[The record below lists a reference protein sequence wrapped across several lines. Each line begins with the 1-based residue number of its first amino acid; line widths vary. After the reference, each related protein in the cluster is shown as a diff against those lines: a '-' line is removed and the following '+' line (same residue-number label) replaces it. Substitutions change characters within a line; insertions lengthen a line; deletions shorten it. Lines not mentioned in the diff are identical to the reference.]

1 MLDIIAPM
9 RVIFFCRKQ
18 KCNSHCKKFNFLK
31 ILTVRSN
38 YKKRSNIFSPE
49 RKKLMTKIAFDTVPA
64 SAPLASAN
72 LHARTDAP
80 HITVRK
86 DESNVEENAR
96 LRKAQIQ
103 KTNDT
108 TVDAAEN
115 SSNILEGQNA
125 ADAQTPLE
133 TRFIEA
139 QINLSA
145 SRQRLLR
152 QILGKPQETFFLSS
166 REMARR
172 YGVDSSTIV
181 RTVQALGYEKFG
193 DFADDLRH
201 HFVKQITPYTSMKAA
216 TQKNRS
222 VADYVHQSIDQDL
235 DNLNS
240 LKATLNSGKIVE
252 LAHQIHRTKRI
263 IVVGIDFAASLAM
276 SLAYGL
282 VRLGC
287 DAEAPTGSS
296 GAVQSK
302 VRIMTE
308 KDLLIAISFGQGL
321 RETIEAV
328 QRARRQNVPT
338 FGITD
343 GDNTPIARFCEQY
356 IIASIERTSFLDS
369 YVAPV
374 TAINAILVACAHS
387 QPKRALELLE
397 QTDKEDSTGARW
409 YHGSPETDPKTIKS

>member
-1 MLDIIAPM
+1 MIP
-9 RVIFFCRKQ
+9 
-18 KCNSHCKKFNFLK
+18 KKS
-31 ILTVRSN
+31 R
-38 YKKRSNIFSPE
+38 
-49 RKKLMTKIAFDTVPA
+49 
-64 SAPLASAN
+64 
-72 LHARTDAP
+72 
-80 HITVRK
+80 
-86 DESNVEENAR
+86 
-96 LRKAQIQ
+96 IQ
-103 KTNDT
+103 KTET
-108 TVDAAEN
+108 
-115 SSNILEGQNA
+115 
-125 ADAQTPLE
+125 DAQTKLE
-133 TRFIEA
+133 ARFV
-139 QINLSA
+139 QSQTNLST
-145 SRQRLLR
+145 SRKHLLN
-152 QILGKPQETFFLSS
+152 QILSEPHQTYFLSS

-193 DFADDLRH
+193 DFADDLRN

-235 DNLNS
+235 DNLNA
-240 LKATLNSGKIVE
+240 LKAALNSGKIVE
-252 LAHQIHRTKRI
+252 LAQRIHQTKRI

-287 DAEAPTGSS
+287 DAEAPAGSS

-308 KDLLIAISFGQGL
+308 NDLLIAVSFGQGL

-328 QRARRQNVPT
+328 QRARRQKVPT

-343 GDNTPIARFCEQY
+343 GDNTPIAQFCEQY

-374 TAINAILVACAHS
+374 AAINAILVACAHS
-387 QPKRALELLE
+387 QPKRALALLE

-409 YHGSPETDPKTIKS
+409 YHGSPEIEPKPVKS